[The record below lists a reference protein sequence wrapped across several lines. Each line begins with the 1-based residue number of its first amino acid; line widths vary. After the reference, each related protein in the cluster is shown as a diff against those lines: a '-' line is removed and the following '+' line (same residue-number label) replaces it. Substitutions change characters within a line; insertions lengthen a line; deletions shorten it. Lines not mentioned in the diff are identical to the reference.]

1 MNAEVP
7 DNIIVLDDIV
17 NANYEPT
24 DDEIV
29 EQARWLGI
37 DAEKDKDYLYI
48 AKNCLRVFYYCFYE
62 IGSSTT

>member
-7 DNIIVLDDIV
+7 DNIIVLDDIM

-29 EQARWLGI
+29 GQASWLGI
-37 DAEKDKDYLYI
+37 DAAKDKDYLYI
-48 AKNCLRVFYYCFYE
+48 AKNCLRVFYLSFL
-62 IGSSTT
+62 

>member
-29 EQARWLGI
+29 AQARWLGI
-37 DAEKDKDYLYI
+37 DAIKDKEYLYI
-48 AKNCLRVFYYCFYE
+48 AKNCLRVFLF
-62 IGSSTT
+62 IVFVK